1 LLVKKSTAFAEK
13 NRVAKRPQRCGQKH
27 GIKKNIKLPF
37 ESVKFFTRPGGNL
50 AGDRRKFLTP
60 RKALE

>member
-27 GIKKNIKLPF
+27 GI
-37 ESVKFFTRPGGNL
+37 ESVKFFTRAP
-50 AGDRRKFLTP
+50 A
-60 RKALE
+60 EI